1 MGVFDNLL
9 MQPISKVVKS
19 FLDSQDIKAS
29 YVKGEHAGRFEFL
42 CQVKNCSINVQID
55 VEEQQEFFVV
65 KGVPDF
71 VVPQEKIM
79 QVLPVLN
86 QCNRKNMFVKAQ
98 VDSQTGYLTFSM
110 PCLAFEGSIKEKM
123 VASAVITVANTIDS
137 CINEI
142 KQEVNN

>member
-1 MGVFDNLL
+1 MGLNDLL
-9 MQPISKVVKS
+9 MKPISKAVKT
-19 FLDSQDIKAS
+19 FLDTQGVEAS
-29 YVKGEHAGRFEFL
+29 YVRGEHAGRFEFL
-42 CQVKNCSINVQID
+42 CKVNNCAINVLID

-65 KGVPDF
+65 KGTPDF
-71 VVPQEKIM
+71 AIPQEKIM

-86 QCNRKNMFVKAQ
+86 RCNRKNMFVKAQ
-98 VDSQTGYLTFSM
+98 VDPQTGYLTFSM
-110 PCLAFEGSIKEKM
+110 PCLAFEGSIKVKM